1 MSGRLNGKVA
11 LITGAS
17 RGVGLADAQLMVA
30 EGAKVVM
37 TDINSEQGEAA
48 AKIIGKDAMFIK
60 QDVSSQEDWAAVIQA
75 IRDTHGRLD
84 ILVNNAAI
92 LLFGEITNTTLERW
106 QKIQSVN
113 SDSVFIGTQAALP
126 LMEESG
132 GGSIINMSSSA
143 AVFGMPYFVAY
154 AASKSAVRGLTKAV
168 AVHCHRSRNNV
179 RCNRIHP
186 DGIAT
191 DMPMEVAGDMPE
203 MDGVSAMKALSYT
216 CLPEDIAK
224 TVLFLASD
232 DSVGINGAAINVN
245 KTATITPPYL

>member
-75 IRDTHGRLD
+75 IRDTHGRLY

-92 LLFGEITNTTLERW
+92 LLFG
-106 QKIQSVN
+106 
-113 SDSVFIGTQAALP
+113 
-126 LMEESG
+126 
-132 GGSIINMSSSA
+132 
-143 AVFGMPYFVAY
+143 
-154 AASKSAVRGLTKAV
+154 
-168 AVHCHRSRNNV
+168 
-179 RCNRIHP
+179 
-186 DGIAT
+186 
-191 DMPMEVAGDMPE
+191 
-203 MDGVSAMKALSYT
+203 
-216 CLPEDIAK
+216 
-224 TVLFLASD
+224 
-232 DSVGINGAAINVN
+232 
-245 KTATITPPYL
+245 

>member
-1 MSGRLNGKVA
+1 MSGRLEGKIA
-11 LITGAS
+11 IITGAS
-17 RGVGLADAQLMVA
+17 RGVGLANAQLMVA

-37 TDINSEQGEAA
+37 TDISTETGEAA
-48 AKIIGKDAMFIK
+48 AQAIGENAMFIK
-60 QDVSSQEDWAAVIQA
+60 QDVSSQEDWSNVIN
-75 IRDTHGRLD
+75 TVKEVHGRLD

-92 LLFGEITNTTLERW
+92 LQFGEITGETLEGW
-106 QKIQSVN
+106 QRVQSVN

-126 LMEESG
+126 LMEESD

-143 AVFGMPYFVAY
+143 AVFGMPYFIAY

-168 AVHCHRSRNNV
+168 AVHCHRAQNNV
-179 RCNRIHP
+179 RCNSVHP

-191 DMPMEVAGDMPE
+191 DMPMEVAGDMPD
-203 MDGVSAMKALSYT
+203 MDAVNALKAMSYT
-216 CLPEDIAK
+216 CMPNDVAN

-232 DSVGINGAAINVN
+232 ESAGINGAAINVN